1 MNASNSSLTEK
12 ILRTGYDLPVYGLA
26 NGQLLY
32 IHIPALTCISLSFIC
47 VVIVLTLS
55 FRHRSYKTFFRWTRS
70 ERFVVY
76 LALCDGGFNL
86 AHFTDHLHIVIVRNH
101 VYPKELCEFYGFN
114 LAVFISAQNLM
125 VNVVAINA
133 FVLIYFSKQ
142 IPFGKKD
149 YKLLLWTFGVPFLTA
164 ALAGILGQLGP
175 NGTFCYFDGVKGT
188 IANLF
193 FTTVPLV
200 LILVMNIV
208 LYILTWIRIHNET
221 KRLHLGDSSQLM
233 SANFTAARNMS
244 LFVVAFFIQWWAM
257 SIFGVWAY
265 VAPDN
270 VPQFLF
276 HLVTTFSNIGGILNL
291 VVYLIIRRR
300 LILRKRSLKQQ
311 KIKAQGT
318 EMSTIASSNTFSL

>member
-1 MNASNSSLTEK
+1 MLFSWWICLLDHNTMNASNSSVTET
-12 ILRTGYDLPVYGLA
+12 ILRSGYDLPVYGLA

-55 FRHRSYKTFFRWTRS
+55 FRHKSYKTFFRWTRS

-114 LAVFISAQNLM
+114 LAVFVSAQNLM
-125 VNVVAINA
+125 VNIVAINA

-149 YKLLLWTFGVPFLTA
+149 YRLLLWTFGAPFLFS

-175 NGTFCYFDGVKGT
+175 NGTLYVPYFLSLSLNIFK
-188 IANLF
+188 L
-193 FTTVPLV
+193 
-200 LILVMNIV
+200 LI
-208 LYILTWIRIHNET
+208 
-221 KRLHLGDSSQLM
+221 SS
-233 SANFTAARNMS
+233 FYR
-244 LFVVAFFIQWWAM
+244 
-257 SIFGVWAY
+257 
-265 VAPDN
+265 
-270 VPQFLF
+270 
-276 HLVTTFSNIGGILNL
+276 
-291 VVYLIIRRR
+291 
-300 LILRKRSLKQQ
+300 
-311 KIKAQGT
+311 
-318 EMSTIASSNTFSL
+318 

>member
-1 MNASNSSLTEK
+1 MNESSTTEK
-12 ILRTGYDLPVYGLA
+12 TMRSGYDLPVYGLA
-26 NGQLLY
+26 NGQFLY
-32 IHIPALTCISLSFIC
+32 IHIPALLCISTSFIC
-47 VVIVLTLS
+47 VVIVIFLS
-55 FRHRSYKTFFRWTRS
+55 FRHKGHKTFFRWTRS

-76 LALCDGGFNL
+76 LALCDGGFNVS
-86 AHFTDHLHIVIVRNH
+86 HFTDHLHIVIVRGH

-114 LAVFISAQNLM
+114 LAVFVTAQNLM

-133 FVLIYFSKQ
+133 FILIYFNKQ

-149 YKLLLWTFGVPFLTA
+149 YRLLLWTFGTPFVTA

-200 LILVMNIV
+200 LIVVVNSI
-208 LYILTWIRIHNET
+208 LYILTWLRIRKET
-221 KRLHLGDSSQLM
+221 KRLHLGDSSQLI

-244 LFVVAFFIQWWAM
+244 LFVLAFFIQWWAM
-257 SIFGVWAY
+257 SMFGIWAY
-265 VAPDN
+265 VAP
-270 VPQFLF
+270 VPQVVY

-291 VVYLIIRRR
+291 IVYVIIRKR
-300 LILRKRSLKQQ
+300 LILRKHLK
-311 KIKAQGT
+311 KLKKKAEIQGT
-318 EMSTIASSNTFSL
+318 ELSTVGTSNTISL